1 MRPNDGGMCRGP
13 RVSLHVSAPPLSS
26 LLLRI
31 AQHLTLTLTQHSW
44 HDHGLAR
51 IKSYFLNRNMSEL
64 RRFLEIEF

>member
-1 MRPNDGGMCRGP
+1 MMEECAGGPGSHCMCQ
-13 RVSLHVSAPPLSS
+13 PPLSS

-44 HDHGLAR
+44 HDHAMAR
-51 IKSYFLNRNMSEL
+51 SKSYFLNHIMSEL